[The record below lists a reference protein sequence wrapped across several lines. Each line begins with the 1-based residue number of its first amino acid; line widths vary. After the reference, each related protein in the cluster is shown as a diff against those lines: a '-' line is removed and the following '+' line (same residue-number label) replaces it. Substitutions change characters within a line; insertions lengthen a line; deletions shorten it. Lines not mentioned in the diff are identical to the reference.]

1 MSLLNLCLVW
11 VCKPAGNDN
20 PADLRC
26 ALGQSGT
33 TVKPDMIIN
42 IAISGSVQYQVGM
55 KNSKCVVS
63 INHNAASP
71 IFDISHYGAVADFG
85 AEVIH
90 IERPGV
96 GDTPRVLA
104 PFAAEDGKTVSTSW
118 AQDGRNK
125 LSLSLELNL
134 KHPEVKELFFGLI
147 READVFMEN
156 MVWLEKLGIRDNE
169 GRGE

>member
-26 ALGQSGT
+26 ALDQSGT
-33 TVKPDMIIN
+33 TVKPNMIIN
-42 IAISGSVQYQVGM
+42 VAISGSVQYQVGM
-55 KNSKCVVS
+55 QNSKCVVS

-104 PFAAEDGKTVSTSW
+104 PFATEDGKTVSTSW

-125 LSLSLELNL
+125 PSLSLELNL
-134 KHPEVKELFFGLI
+134 KHPEVKELFFELI
-147 READVFMEN
+147 KEADVFMEN

-169 GRGE
+169 GRAE

>member
-42 IAISGSVQYQVGM
+42 VAISGSVQYQVGM
-55 KNSKCVVS
+55 QNSKCVVS

-71 IFDISHYGAVADFG
+71 IFDISHYGA
-85 AEVIH
+85 EVIH

-96 GDTPRVLA
+96 GYTLRVLA
-104 PFAAEDGKTVSTSW
+104 PLATEDGKTVSTSW
-118 AQDGRNK
+118 TQDGRNK

>member
-1 MSLLNLCLVW
+1 MQI
-11 VCKPAGNDN
+11 
-20 PADLRC
+20 
-26 ALGQSGT
+26 GQSGT
-33 TVKPDMIIN
+33 TFKPNMIIN
-42 IAISGSVQYQVGM
+42 VAISGSVQYQVGM
-55 KNSKCVVS
+55 QSSKCVVS

-96 GDTPRVLA
+96 GDTLRVLA

-147 READVFMEN
+147 KEADVFMEN

-169 GRGE
+169 GRAE

>member
-1 MSLLNLCLVW
+1 MALPLEGVKIL
-11 VCKPAGNDN
+11 
-20 PADLRC
+20 DLSTMLPGPFC
-26 ALGQSGT
+26 S
-33 TVKPDMIIN
+33 MIL
-42 IAISGSVQYQVGM
+42 
-55 KNSKCVVS
+55 
-63 INHNAASP
+63 
-71 IFDISHYGAVADFG
+71 ADFG

-134 KHPEVKELFFGLI
+134 KHHEVKELFFELI
-147 READVFMEN
+147 KEADVFMEN

-169 GRGE
+169 GRAE